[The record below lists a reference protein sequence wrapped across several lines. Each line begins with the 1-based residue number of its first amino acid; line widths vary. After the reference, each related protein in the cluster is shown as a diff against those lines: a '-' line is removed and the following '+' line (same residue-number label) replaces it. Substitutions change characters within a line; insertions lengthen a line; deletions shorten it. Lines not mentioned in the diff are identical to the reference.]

1 MAAKRVTGS
10 IRIVE
15 RKRGDQ
21 WYAKWRDLSGKQHQR
36 ALGLVWRGKGRPPVG
51 HLTRKMAEDLLR
63 AILVD
68 AGRAQVDSTGR
79 PVVTLKAACEA
90 WLQAVEHE
98 EQREPSTIRDYE
110 SIVRVYLYEEF
121 GKTTAIGT
129 IDEDRIDEWRV
140 KLLEEGRLSRR
151 TIQKAMTALHSV
163 YAHALRKRWVDRNPV
178 AGVKK
183 VRVQASGDF
192 NVLAPEQVFA
202 VARTIDDEQ
211 LAAAVIVA
219 AFTGLRLG
227 EVRALRWR
235 DVDFAGATVH
245 VRRNLPHGGIEKAP
259 KSGKVR
265 SVPLIDQAA
274 AELDRLSRREL
285 FTEPDDRVFTSAVGG
300 PLPLHALPAGL
311 YAGMEAAKIDR
322 TGFPAK
328 GGFTWHDLR
337 HTFGTLA
344 VQAWPLAD
352 VQAYMGHA
360 QVQTTMIYVHH
371 VPKTD
376 AAAKLGALV
385 AGQTGA
391 SDDHEHGDPD
401 AEDGSRL
408 KREGRDQ

>member
-1 MAAKRVTGS
+1 MAAQRVTGS

-21 WYAKWRDLSGKQHQR
+21 WYAKWRDLAGKQHQR
-36 ALGLVWRGKGRPPVG
+36 SLGLVWTGKGRPPAG
-51 HLTRKMAEDLLR
+51 SLTRKMADDLLR
-63 AILVD
+63 GILVD
-68 AGRAQVDSTGR
+68 AGRADIDTTGR
-79 PVVTLKAACEA
+79 PIITLKTACAA

-98 EQREPSTIRDYE
+98 EQREPSTVRDYE
-110 SIVRVYLYEEF
+110 GIVRMYLLPEF
-121 GKTTAIGT
+121 GETTPIAA
-129 IDEDRIDEWRV
+129 IDEDRIDQWRV
-140 KLLEEGRLSRR
+140 QLLEEGRLSRR

-163 YAHALRKRWVDRNPV
+163 YQYARRKRWVDRNPV

-192 NVLAPEQVFA
+192 NVLTPEQVFA
-202 VARTIDDEQ
+202 VARHIDDDQ
-211 LAAAVIVA
+211 LAAAVIFA

-235 DVDFAGATVH
+235 DVDFAAATVH

-274 AELDRLSRREL
+274 AELDRLSRRPM
-285 FTEPDDRVFTSAVGG
+285 FTEPDDRVFCSKIGD

-311 YAGMEAAKIDR
+311 YSGMEAAGIDR
-322 TGFPAK
+322 KAFPAK
-328 GGFTWHDLR
+328 NGFTWHDLR

-371 VPKTD
+371 VPKLD

-385 AGQTGA
+385 GQAVAGQA
-391 SDDHEHGDPD
+391 VSP
-401 AEDGSRL
+401 APR
-408 KREGRDQ
+408 

>member
-1 MAAKRVTGS
+1 MAQRVTGS
-10 IRIVE
+10 VRIVQ

-21 WYAKWRDLSGKQHQR
+21 WYAKWRDLTGKQHQR
-36 ALGLVWRGKGRPPVG
+36 SLGLVWTGKGRPPAG
-51 HLTRKMAEDLLR
+51 SLTRKMADDLLR
-63 AILVD
+63 GILVD
-68 AGRAQVDSTGR
+68 AGRATVDATGR
-79 PVVTLKAACEA
+79 PVVTLKTACAA

-98 EQREPSTIRDYE
+98 EQREPSTVRDYE
-110 SIVRVYLYEEF
+110 GIVRVYLLPEF
-121 GKTTAIGT
+121 GAATPITS
-129 IDEDRIDEWRV
+129 IDEDRIDQWRV
-140 KLLEEGRLSRR
+140 RLLEEGRLSRR

-163 YAHALRKRWVDRNPV
+163 YQHARGKRWVDRNPV

-192 NVLAPEQVFA
+192 NILTKEQVFA
-202 VARTIDDEQ
+202 VARHIEDEQ
-211 LAAAVIVA
+211 LAAAVIFA

-235 DVDFAGATVH
+235 DIDFAGAKVH

-274 AELDRLSRREL
+274 AELDRLSRRPM
-285 FTEPDDRVFTSAVGG
+285 FTEADDRVFCSKVGD

-311 YAGMEAAKIDR
+311 YGGMEAAGIDR
-322 TGFPAK
+322 RAFPAK

-344 VQAWPLAD
+344 VEVWPLSE
-352 VQAYMGHA
+352 VQTYMGHA

-371 VPKTD
+371 VPKVD
-376 AAAKLGALV
+376 AAAKLSELV
-385 AGQTGA
+385 GEAANA
-391 SDDHEHGDPD
+391 SVTHDRLDS
-401 AEDGSRL
+401 AEARPSS
-408 KREGRDQ
+408 